1 MRRARRGNE
10 FPTLDDMMSLSDGGE
25 AYKWTC
31 AKFMPFVVGFKN
43 WKRLMR
49 TQKISQMATCSDES
63 FLLLI
68 LENNYDR
75 WVDEAKWLVVN
86 KDKAKEDR
94 APKDWAA
101 AKYTNSGFVKAD
113 GRCRACQGWSSE
125 GYLRFNELHKLVKAD
140 RRGRHVF
147 EQELFEY
154 CQNRVNRQVKE
165 VVVEEEIFP
174 ANDLWEEDGVE
185 DVRPSQATTRY
196 TVRRD
201 SNDEDGPFYQVPRT

>member
-10 FPTLDDMMSLSDGGE
+10 FPTLDAMMSLSDGGE

-86 KDKAKEDR
+86 KDKAKEDC

-154 CQNRVNRQVKE
+154 CQKQGESASEGGSSRGRDFSCK
-165 VVVEEEIFP
+165 
-174 ANDLWEEDGVE
+174 
-185 DVRPSQATTRY
+185 RPMGGGWCRGCEAQPSHDALYR
-196 TVRRD
+196 
-201 SNDEDGPFYQVPRT
+201 